1 MLGRIQEQ
9 LGLEGFSRVL
19 LDSFEPEEFEQLVEE
34 CGLESRPSESA
45 ERKALGLANLISSWP
60 QLAAEITRLL
70 HSANREVTE
79 RLQGLSDEA
88 LLCQFSPQNAELD
101 VAPGRLLW
109 ALLCCGSRP
118 ACRELLRIWVDFLDR
133 ADQGPSESSEA
144 HVINEQ
150 NVLEAERRAV
160 ALFAGEEEP
169 SPPEEA
175 EEADLEQAEEA
186 RPEQRGETAEAE
198 VAPLSASTD
207 PERNATEEIKALLDD
222 VVAVQR
228 ILERQLESLE
238 GRLGRLEALSQ
249 ALQQEIET
257 VKSEE
262 QQLLSAQAEQ
272 AASLLAEVQEQ
283 THLIRSG
290 LQRIPSALPAEAQ
303 EATSGPEEEEQPGK
317 PEAPEREEREAARP
331 GKDFAQPE
339 GTGEASAVA
348 AVEEQPGRDSRG
360 LAAAVEGEA
369 QAPREP
375 DRFSSEPVEALPPL
389 EAVFQNETIVLVGGY
404 DSQSAQYQALI
415 EGLGGRFE
423 RYASVDEFSARWLE
437 DLVDRAYLIVVLGNV
452 ATQRGAMSL
461 MEAATRLG
469 RRFFVHH
476 STAPASLHRFLL
488 QLIERETI

>member
-133 ADQGPSESSEA
+133 PDAGASESSEA
-144 HVINEQ
+144 HFINEQ

-169 SPPEEA
+169 SPPEQA
-175 EEADLEQAEEA
+175 EEADLEHAEEA

-198 VAPLSASTD
+198 VAPLSPSTD
-207 PERNATEEIKALLDD
+207 PERNAAEEIKALLDD

-238 GRLGRLEALSQ
+238 GRLDRLETLSQ

-290 LQRIPSALPAEAQ
+290 LQRIPSALSAEAQ
-303 EATSGPEEEEQPGK
+303 EATSGPEEEEPSGE
-317 PEAPEREEREAARP
+317 PAAPEREEREAARP

-348 AVEEQPGRDSRG
+348 AVEEQPGREAEVVG
-360 LAAAVEGEA
+360 AVEGEA

-375 DRFSSEPVEALPPL
+375 DRFSSEPVEELPPL

-423 RYASVDEFSARWLE
+423 RYSSVDEFSARWLE